1 MHRFMELSRG
11 QFLRLGASGVV
22 AAAGGALG
30 AGVALGAPPPATPQ
44 GDDVGFLAFG
54 VVAERTALAFYKKA
68 LTTPGL
74 FDAGDRRRLT
84 QARAAKR
91 DHVTRINA
99 VLGGDAVG
107 SADYAVDFPKSAFS
121 TRDRAVAL
129 GIELEKLLVGV
140 YVNGAG
146 YSADPGTRL
155 LISRLLTVDGQLLAT
170 LRAMVGKPAADGLPI
185 PLSTEQAGDALD
197 KLITVPGSPGGG

>member
-1 MHRFMELSRG
+1 MELSRG
-11 QFLRLGASGVV
+11 QFLRLGASGVA

-30 AGVALGAPPPATPQ
+30 AGAAFAAPPPATPQ
-44 GDDVGFLAFG
+44 GDDEGFLAFG

-68 LTTPGL
+68 LTTPKL
-74 FDAGDRRRLT
+74 FSAADRRRLT

-91 DHVTRINA
+91 DHVNRINA
-99 VLGGDAVG
+99 VLGADAVG
-107 SADYAVDFPKSAFS
+107 AKDYAVDFPKSAFA
-121 TRDRAVAL
+121 TRDKAVAL

-146 YSADPGTRL
+146 YAADPGTRL
-155 LISRLLTVDGQLLAT
+155 LISRMLTVDGQLLGS
-170 LRAMVGKPAADGLPI
+170 LRTMIGREMADGLPI

>member
-1 MHRFMELSRG
+1 MELSRG
-11 QFLRLGASGVV
+11 QFLRLGATGVAV
-22 AAAGGALG
+22 AAGSVLG
-30 AGVALGAPPPATPQ
+30 AEAALGAPQPPKPQ
-44 GDDVGFLAFG
+44 GDDVGFLTFG
-54 VVAERTALAFYKKA
+54 VVAERTSLAFYKKA

-74 FDAGDRRRLT
+74 FGAADRRRLT

-91 DHVTRINA
+91 DHVNRLNA

-107 SADYAVDFPKSAFS
+107 AADYQVDFPKDAFS
-121 TRDRAVAL
+121 TRARAVAL

-146 YSADPGTRL
+146 YTADPGTRL
-155 LISRLLTVDGQLLAT
+155 LISRLLTVDGQLLGT
-170 LRAMVGKPAADGLPI
+170 LRMMIGKPVADGLPI

>member
-1 MHRFMELSRG
+1 
-11 QFLRLGASGVV
+11 V
-22 AAAGGALG
+22 AAGSALAPTGGLLG
-30 AGVALGAPPPATPQ
+30 AGTALGAPPPPKPV
-44 GDDVGFLAFG
+44 GDDIGFLTFG
-54 VVAERTALAFYKKA
+54 VVAERTGLAFYKRA
-68 LTTPGL
+68 LTTPDL
-74 FDAGDRRRLT
+74 FDAGERRRLA

-91 DHVTRINA
+91 DHVNRLNA
-99 VLGGDAVG
+99 VLGADAVTA
-107 SADYAVDFPKSAFS
+107 ADYAVDFPKTAFS
-121 TRDRAVAL
+121 THDRAVAL

-155 LISRLLTVDGQLLAT
+155 LIARLLTVDGQLLGT
-170 LRAMVGKPAADGLPI
+170 LRMMIGKPVADGLPI

>member
-1 MHRFMELSRG
+1 M
-11 QFLRLGASGVV
+11 LGAE
-22 AAAGGALG
+22 A
-30 AGVALGAPPPATPQ
+30 ALGAPQPPKPQ

-54 VVAERTALAFYKKA
+54 VVAERTSLAFYKKG

-74 FDAGDRRRLT
+74 FDAADRRRLT

-91 DHVTRINA
+91 DHVNRLNA

-107 SADYAVDFPKSAFS
+107 AADYQVDFPKDAFS
-121 TRDRAVAL
+121 TRAKAVAL

-146 YSADPGTRL
+146 YTADPGTRL
-155 LISRLLTVDGQLLAT
+155 LISRLLTVDGQLLGT
-170 LRAMVGKPAADGLPI
+170 LRMMIGKPVADGLPI
-185 PLSTEQAGDALD
+185 PLSTEQAGDGLD

>member
-1 MHRFMELSRG
+1 
-11 QFLRLGASGVV
+11 
-22 AAAGGALG
+22 
-30 AGVALGAPPPATPQ
+30 
-44 GDDVGFLAFG
+44 
-54 VVAERTALAFYKKA
+54 LAFYKKA

-74 FDAGDRRRLT
+74 FSSGDRRRLT
-84 QARAAKR
+84 QARTAKR
-91 DHVTRINA
+91 DHVNRLNA

-107 SADYAVDFPKSAFS
+107 AADYQLDFPKYAFS
-121 TRDRAVAL
+121 TRDKAVAL
-129 GIELEKLLVGV
+129 GVELSKLLFDG

-155 LISRLLTVDGQLLAT
+155 LISRLLTVDGQLLGT
-170 LRAMVGKPAADGLPI
+170 LRMMLGKPVSDGLPN

>member
-1 MHRFMELSRG
+1 MELSRG
-11 QFLRLGASGVV
+11 QFLRLGASGVA

-30 AGVALGAPPPATPQ
+30 AGAALAAPPPATPQ
-44 GDDVGFLAFG
+44 GDDVGFLTFG

-74 FDAGDRRRLT
+74 FNAGDRRRLI

-121 TRDRAVAL
+121 TRDKAVAL

-140 YVNGAG
+140 YVNGTG

-155 LISRLLTVDGQLLAT
+155 LISRMLTVDGQLLAT
-170 LRAMVGKPAADGLPI
+170 LRTMVGKPAADGLPI
-185 PLSTEQAGDALD
+185 PLSTEQAGDTLD